1 MEKAEFVWKA
11 CGQKGTIE
19 NIYDKM
25 MQQKMYYNYPHV
37 FKVSYTYEHNLRFVV
52 LTTDHNCPD
61 KKQSKKFLDPTFDEE
76 RLKDID
82 IKRVKVDATN
92 VLEEFVKFRFR
103 AEKMINL

>member
-1 MEKAEFVWKA
+1 
-11 CGQKGTIE
+11 
-19 NIYDKM
+19 M